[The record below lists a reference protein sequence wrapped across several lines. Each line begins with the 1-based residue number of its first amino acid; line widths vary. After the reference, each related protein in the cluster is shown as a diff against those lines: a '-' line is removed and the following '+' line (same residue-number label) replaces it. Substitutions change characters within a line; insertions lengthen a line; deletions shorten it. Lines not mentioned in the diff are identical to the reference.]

1 MEENKKVCRA
11 HVEFT
16 EDEFMA
22 LASLCA
28 EWKMTIEEVVCKL
41 ITDKAVEIVNNND
54 ISKDKESEETLEYST
69 PVHEFIDWEYSDE
82 EKEKAIKE
90 WRKLQ
95 EYLAPMLE
103 GEIVWDAGIVVA
115 MMYSLADNDLDEEF
129 DVDIPDE
136 KEIPMS

>member
-11 HVEFT
+11 HIEFT

-41 ITDKAVEIVNNND
+41 ITDKAVEIVNDND
-54 ISKDKESEETLEYST
+54 ISKDKESEETIEYIA

-82 EKEKAIKE
+82 EKEKAAAQWK
-90 WRKLQ
+90 KLQ
-95 EYLAPMLE
+95 ELLAPMLN
-103 GEIVWDAGIVVA
+103 GEIVWSAGVVIA
-115 MMYSLADNDLDEEF
+115 MIYALADGDPDEAF
-129 DVDIPDE
+129 IDIPEE